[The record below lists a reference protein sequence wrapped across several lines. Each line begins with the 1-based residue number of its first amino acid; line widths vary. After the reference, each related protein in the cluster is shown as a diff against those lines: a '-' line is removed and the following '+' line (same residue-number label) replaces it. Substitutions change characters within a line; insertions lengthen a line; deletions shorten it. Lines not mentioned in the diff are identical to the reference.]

1 MFRKIL
7 SFRIMSRIT
16 VNLKSLPRTELH
28 QRYLSWKF
36 PRLLKVILDGVF
48 QKKKEKLHLNRQK
61 KFNVSH
67 RVTSIASTDAF
78 IIIWRHVLMYL
89 TWRVRSLLEY
99 IFVKFQVF
107 AIIRTENCSTI
118 KELRHILPWK
128 FECLSRVVF
137 HNST

>member
-1 MFRKIL
+1 MKMFPKIL

-16 VNLKSLPRTELH
+16 VNLKSLPRTELR

-36 PRLLKVILDGVF
+36 PRFLKVIS
-48 QKKKEKLHLNRQK
+48 KKKEKLHLNRQK

-67 RVTSIASTDAF
+67 RVTSIASIDAF
-78 IIIWRHVLMYL
+78 IIIWRHVFMYL

>member
-1 MFRKIL
+1 MKMFRKIL
-7 SFRIMSRIT
+7 SFRIMNRIT

-36 PRLLKVILDGVF
+36 PRFLKVIS
-48 QKKKEKLHLNRQK
+48 KKKEKLHLNRQK

-67 RVTSIASTDAF
+67 RVTSIASIDAF
-78 IIIWRHVLMYL
+78 IIIWRHVFMYL